1 MTPREGPPPTAQWYG
16 RAKALGPYSGAS
28 ADFPG
33 LDEVVVEVPRNL
45 AGMGQVD
52 VVLTVDGQSANPVP
66 VHIQ

>member
-1 MTPREGPPPTAQWYG
+1 
-16 RAKALGPYSGAS
+16 
-28 ADFPG
+28 